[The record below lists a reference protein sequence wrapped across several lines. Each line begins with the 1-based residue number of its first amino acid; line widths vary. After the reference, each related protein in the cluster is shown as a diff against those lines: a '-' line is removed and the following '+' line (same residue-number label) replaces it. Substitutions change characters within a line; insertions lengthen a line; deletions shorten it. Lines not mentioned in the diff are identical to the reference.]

1 MILVIL
7 IAYGFYRGAKSREL
21 PAVLWTIIGGLS
33 YFLGQI
39 LAGFILGAT
48 NPQILQDRGALTGIA
63 LFSGLLAS
71 GITFFIM
78 HGVYKIK
85 NAEKIVESNEQ
96 IIDDSNS
103 TQSSKVDTFKY
114 KDDI

>member
-21 PAVLWTIIGGLS
+21 PAVLWTILGGLS
-33 YFLGQI
+33 YFIGQI
-39 LAGFILGAT
+39 LTGFILGAT
-48 NPQILQDRGALTGIA
+48 NPQILHDKGALTGIA

-78 HGVYKIK
+78 HAVYTRK
-85 NAEKIVESNEQ
+85 NEKEIFQSNEQ

-103 TQSSKVDTFKY
+103 VQSSKEESLNS